1 MDRVKFGI
9 IGAGGAWG
17 FHSVGCK
24 GSPVIEFTSVFD
36 VNEKVAKRAAK
47 RPDGTLMAVYTKIED
62 LLQGDLD
69 ALLIMVPHF
78 LHEQYVI
85 AAAQAKKHV
94 LCEKPMSTTLEGCQ
108 RMMKAT
114 KQAKVKFMIAE
125 NHRFLPAH
133 QYIHD
138 TVQKGIIGDVVL
150 VRAFEGVNEIPGLTR
165 EGFWKGDPIL
175 AGGGALMDMGA
186 HKFAALNWILDD
198 TPAII
203 NAWLTKQCTHLP
215 SKAEDN
221 ALVMARYSK
230 GPMAEI
236 AVSFTESSPPN
247 NTLEI
252 HGTQGTILENHAWDH
267 PIKIYST
274 HESMNDKRHTWIEP
288 DVEHGPFPIYY
299 NISSRIE
306 DEYFARCI
314 LEDRPVEFTPE
325 QAMEAIFGVLM
336 GYLSAEKG
344 KPVNRAMLKKI
355 AKETGTRSILEGLLP
370 AIFEQ
375 AAPRKNDEM
384 V

>member
-36 VNEKVAKRAAK
+36 VNEKAAKRAAK
-47 RPDGTLMAVYTKIED
+47 RPDGTQMAVYTKIEE

-69 ALLIMVPHF
+69 AVLIMVPHF

-94 LCEKPMSTTLEGCQ
+94 LCEKPMATTLEGCKQ
-108 RMMKAT
+108 MIKAT

-125 NHRFLPAH
+125 NHRFLPVH

-138 TVQKGIIGDVVL
+138 TIQKGLIGDVLL

-175 AGGGALMDMGA
+175 AGGGALMDEGA

-198 TPAII
+198 TPAMVS
-203 NAWLTKQCTHLP
+203 AWLSKQYTHLP
-215 SKAEDN
+215 TKAEDN
-221 ALVMARYSK
+221 ALVMARYTR
-230 GPMAEI
+230 GAMVEI
-236 AVSFTESSPPN
+236 ATSFTEASPPN

-252 HGTQGTILENHAWDH
+252 HGTQGTILESHAWGH
-267 PIKIYST
+267 PIKLYST
-274 HESMNDKRHTWIEP
+274 SEAMGNRRFTWVKPE
-288 DVEHGPFPIYY
+288 VEHGSFPVYY

-314 LEDRPVEFTPE
+314 LENRPVEFTPD
-325 QAMEAIFGVLM
+325 QAMEAIFGILM

-344 KPVNRAMLKKI
+344 SSVNRADLIKM
-355 AKETGTRSILEGLLP
+355 AKTHGTKSILEGLLP
-370 AIFEQ
+370 AIFERST
-375 AAPRKNDEM
+375 PDKNEEM

>member
-36 VNEKVAKRAAK
+36 VNEKAAKRAAK
-47 RPDGTLMAVYTKIED
+47 RPDGTQMAVTTKIED

-69 ALLIMVPHF
+69 AVLIMVPHF

-94 LCEKPMSTTLEGCQ
+94 LCEKPMATTLEGCQ
-108 RMMKAT
+108 QMIKAT

-138 TVQKGIIGDVVL
+138 IVQKGLIGDVIL

-175 AGGGALMDMGA
+175 AGGGALMDEGA

-198 TPAII
+198 TPSTVS
-203 NAWLTKQCTHLP
+203 AWLSKQCTHLP
-215 SKAEDN
+215 MKAEDN
-221 ALVMARYSK
+221 ALVMARYSE
-230 GPMAEI
+230 GSMVEI
-236 AVSFTESSPPN
+236 ATSFTEASPPN
-247 NTLEI
+247 NTLEL
-252 HGTQGTILENHAWDH
+252 HGTQGTILESHAWDR

-274 HESMNDKRHTWIEP
+274 NEAMGDKRYTWVEP
-288 DVEHGPFPIYY
+288 EVEHGPFPAYY

-314 LEDRPVEFTPE
+314 LENRPVEFTPE
-325 QAMEAIFGVLM
+325 HAMEAIFGILM
-336 GYLSAEKG
+336 GYLSAERG
-344 KPVNRAMLKKI
+344 RPVLRADLKQV
-355 AKETGTRSILEGLLP
+355 AKEKGTKCILEGLLP

-375 AAPRKNDEM
+375 VTNKT
-384 V
+384 